1 MIKAEIRQLLVDH
14 YLDFYTLAYSMLAN
28 SDDARDTVQEALTRT
43 LAKGRIDDP
52 MNYCYQT
59 VRNVAIDTMRYRSRI
74 VPLDENMDVEQDEQ
88 DDTDSYARLLN
99 LAAHLRDK
107 LPSALR
113 ALVTLHYEKGIG
125 YGELANLTGMSRMTI
140 RRRLKEAQAK
150 MHYELKKEME
160 ETI

>member
-1 MIKAEIRQLLVDH
+1 MICEDCI
-14 YLDFYTLAYSMLAN
+14 Y
-28 SDDARDTVQEALTRT
+28 RDICFDERKRT
-43 LAKGRIDDP
+43 LG
-52 MNYCYQT
+52 
-59 VRNVAIDTMRYRSRI
+59 
-74 VPLDENMDVEQDEQ
+74 EEQ

>member
-1 MIKAEIRQLLVDH
+1 MVDH

-28 SDDARDTVQEALTRT
+28 SDDARDTVQEALART
-43 LAKGRIDDP
+43 MAKGRIDDP

-74 VPLDENMDVEQDEQ
+74 APLDENMEAEQEDLEE
-88 DDTDSYARLLN
+88 TDSYARLLN
-99 LAAHLRDK
+99 MAAHLRDK

-113 ALVTLHYEKGIG
+113 ALVILHYEKGIG
-125 YGELANLTGMSRMTI
+125 YGELAKLTGMSRMTI
-140 RRRLKEAQAK
+140 RRRLKEVQSK

-160 ETI
+160 GTI